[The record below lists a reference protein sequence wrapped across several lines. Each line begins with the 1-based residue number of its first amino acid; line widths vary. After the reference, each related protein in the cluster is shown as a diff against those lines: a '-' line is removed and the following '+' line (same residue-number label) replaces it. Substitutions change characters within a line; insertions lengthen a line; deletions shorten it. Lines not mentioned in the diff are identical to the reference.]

1 MKTPLWQ
8 IFITRKWEGELAH
21 NCSWAFQNALVA
33 ILSKFFSVPLSSI
46 ENNDT
51 FVKLDSTG
59 SSAKHSNSV
68 MEELKGDESCE
79 SRGLNVPSASSEKED
94 EERDAYLSAM
104 VEDNLMYLFMKNTSH
119 TTDRDDVVN
128 DDADA
133 DTDANT
139 DDTIEI
145 KHTDDNSITRKDSR
159 VLDVFFYLQPISSR
173 LENIFLV
180 PSLTRDDVKQDESL
194 RGAYQAIEHSFQE
207 TGDMRLVSD
216 MASELEKLVQHGGA
230 KRSIIMDVSIDCLE
244 KFHVKDRIEGRVIQG
259 DENEEKQVTHLVRFE
274 MQTTKGDNPRE
285 RELGSW
291 YIIDIDD
298 MLEGNVWH

>member
-94 EERDAYLSAM
+94 EDAEMCILCYGPRSDTTATKCGH
-104 VEDNLMYLFMKNTSH
+104 LFCWSCIH
-119 TTDRDDVVN
+119 T
-128 DDADA
+128 ACK
-133 DTDANT
+133 
-139 DDTIEI
+139 I
-145 KHTDDNSITRKDSR
+145 K
-159 VLDVFFYLQPISSR
+159 P
-173 LENIFLV
+173 EC
-180 PSLTRDDVKQDESL
+180 P
-194 RGAYQAIEHSFQE
+194 
-207 TGDMRLVSD
+207 
-216 MASELEKLVQHGGA
+216 
-230 KRSIIMDVSIDCLE
+230 
-244 KFHVKDRIEGRVIQG
+244 
-259 DENEEKQVTHLVRFE
+259 
-274 MQTTKGDNPRE
+274 
-285 RELGSW
+285 
-291 YIIDIDD
+291 
-298 MLEGNVWH
+298 